1 MKILRAR
8 RINPEEVYNHG
19 WAVVAS
25 HGLAPDDF
33 KRYDFPV
40 VLEFVDT
47 ETGETTPVE
56 LFDGRD
62 A

>member
-8 RINPEEVYNHG
+8 RIKPEDTHLHDWV
-19 WAVVAS
+19 VVAS
-25 HGLAPDDF
+25 RGLTHGDGR
-33 KRYDFPV
+33 RYDFPV